1 MVRLCGFVWAL
12 PEQGASMDSGS
23 SMEVGGTCVRAAKRR
38 AWVTVLLSIA
48 WLAMGCI
55 FGAAALWL
63 YENRFRRS
71 TVNAALY
78 HELSMDTGF

>member
-1 MVRLCGFVWAL
+1 MPGSGVR
-12 PEQGASMDSGS
+12 
-23 SMEVGGTCVRAAKRR
+23 VGGSCAMAGKRGSVVAA
-38 AWVTVLLSIA
+38 
-48 WLAMGCI
+48 I
-55 FGAAALWL
+55 FLNLFEILVSGVAGAGALWL